1 VSTTLT
7 RQAARHRQPPAP
19 PRRRVR
25 RTPASRATSLLGA
38 VFMSLVAVL
47 MLVPLYLVLVNSF
60 KSQQEI
66 QQAPFAATGLTPD
79 YLVAAL
85 DNPDFRIHRAYGV
98 TILLAVLVNLLSLAV
113 SAPVSYVIARGMK
126 RRHQLLLM
134 FFLAGTFVP
143 GQVLVIP
150 MIYVL
155 KTLGLMGTIQGF
167 VLFETTLT
175 LPVSV
180 FLYVGFI
187 RAIPPELDQ
196 AAMIDGAGPARVL
209 WSVILPLM
217 RPAVATCV
225 VLHTLGVWK
234 DFVNPQIILGPESG
248 LYTVTTGIFT
258 AIGPHNTDFTRLY
271 PNVLL
276 GIAPVLVFFV
286 FMQRFI
292 VSGLTAGATKG

>member
-1 VSTTLT
+1 VKAG
-7 RQAARHRQPPAP
+7 Q
-19 PRRRVR
+19 V
-25 RTPASRATSLLGA
+25 LGTA
-38 VFMSLVAVL
+38 FMSAVTVV
-47 MLVPLYLVLVNSF
+47 MLLPLYLVVVNSF
-60 KSQQEI
+60 KSQQQI
-66 QQAPFAATGLTPD
+66 QRQPFAATGLTPT
-79 YLVAAL
+79 YLTNAL
-85 DNPDFRIHRAYGV
+85 HNPDFNVLRAYGV
-98 TILLAVLVNLLSLAV
+98 TALLAVLVNALSLAV
-113 SAPVSYVIARGMK
+113 AGPVSYVIARGLR
-126 RRHQLLLM
+126 RRHQALLL

-150 MIYVL
+150 MVYVL

-187 RAIPPELDQ
+187 RSIPSELDQ
-196 AAMIDGAGPARVL
+196 AAMIDGAGRLRVFR
-209 WSVILPLM
+209 SVILPLM

-258 AIGPHNTDFTRLY
+258 AVGQYTTDFTVLY

-276 GIAPVLVFFV
+276 GIAPVLCFYV

-292 VSGLTAGATKG
+292 VSGLTTGATKG